1 MTLLDELDMSLAHRV
16 IGETGVRASQVV
28 GTQRLTSRVYRVS
41 YTCDGDGAARTIII
55 KRLKRDDAK
64 RSELIPNRWL
74 RSVGLE
80 HLAPELLG
88 VAEDE
93 SGQCVWHAYQ
103 DLPGRRLDEKVLDRD
118 QITASVELIAELH
131 VRFAD
136 HPLLSECR
144 AHGGRRDSSFYS
156 SQVRDAIRALESIRR
171 PDVEISSEH
180 ERSLNRLF
188 DAMQRLL
195 AEEPRRVQILAEFG
209 GRETLLHGDLWP
221 KNIIVT
227 PKADGG
233 YQPHLID
240 WDQASVGPVSY
251 DLSTFL
257 FRFPP
262 SDRPWI
268 LELYRSALARHGWTL
283 PPDELLAELL
293 ETAEWARL
301 ANCIIWPAKDVL
313 AHRADWPWQELEL
326 VEQWIGAAG
335 PILPIARE
343 V

>member
-1 MTLLDELDMSLAHRV
+1 VTLLDELDMSLAHRV
-16 IGETGVRASQVV
+16 IGETGARASRVV

-41 YTCDGDGAARTIII
+41 YTCDAEEAARTIII
-55 KRLKRDDAK
+55 KRLKRDDGK
-64 RSELIPNRWL
+64 RSELVARRWL

-93 SGQCVWHAYQ
+93 CGQCIWHAYH
-103 DLPGRRLDEKVLDRD
+103 DLPGKPLDGKSIDRD
-118 QITASVELIAELH
+118 HISASIELIAELH

-136 HPLLSECR
+136 HPVLSECR

-156 SQVRDAIRALESIRR
+156 LQVRDATRALESLRR
-171 PDVEISSEH
+171 PDVAISSEH
-180 ERSLNRLF
+180 EQLLGNLL
-188 DAMQRLL
+188 DAMQRLR
-195 AEEPRRVQILAEFG
+195 AEEPRRVRSLAEFG

-233 YQPHLID
+233 YQPRLID

-257 FRFPP
+257 FRFPR

-268 LELYRSALARHGWTL
+268 LELYRSAIARHGWIL
-283 PPDELLAELL
+283 PPDELLVELL

-301 ANCIIWPAKDVL
+301 ANCIIWPAQDVL

-326 VEQWIGAAG
+326 VAQWISAAG
-335 PILPIARE
+335 PILPMARQA
-343 V
+343 

>member
-1 MTLLDELDMSLAHRV
+1 VTLLDELDMSLAHRV
-16 IGETGVRASQVV
+16 IGETGARALRVM
-28 GTQRLTSRVYRVS
+28 GTQRLSSRVYRVS
-41 YTCDGDGAARTIII
+41 YACDAEEAARTIII
-55 KRLKRDDAK
+55 KRLKRDDGK
-64 RSELIPNRWL
+64 RSELVAKRWL
-74 RSVGLE
+74 CSAGLQ
-80 HLAPELLG
+80 HIAPELLG
-88 VAEDE
+88 MAADE

-103 DLPGRRLDEKVLDRD
+103 DLPGKPLDGKSTDRD
-118 QITASVELIAELH
+118 HITASVEQIAELH

-136 HPLLSECR
+136 HPFLSECR
-144 AHGGRRDSSFYS
+144 AHGGRRDGSFYS
-156 SQVRDAIRALESIRR
+156 SQVPEAIRALESIRR
-171 PDVEISSEH
+171 PGIKISSE
-180 ERSLNRLF
+180 RDRLLSRLL
-188 DAMQRLL
+188 DAMQRLR
-195 AEEPRRVQILAEFG
+195 AEEPRRVQSLAEFG

-227 PKADGG
+227 SKPDGR
-233 YQPHLID
+233 YEPRLID
-240 WDQASVGPVSY
+240 WDQVSVGPVSY

-262 SDRPWI
+262 GDRPWI

-326 VEQWIGAAG
+326 VEQWICAAG
-335 PILPIARE
+335 PILPIARQA
-343 V
+343 